1 MVMKQEITRPQ
12 MLGLAVLALMILVLI
27 GIWVMMFS

>member
-1 MVMKQEITRPQ
+1 MKQKISRSQ
-12 MLGLAVLALMILVLI
+12 MLGLAVLALMLLVLI

>member
-1 MVMKQEITRPQ
+1 MKQKITRYQ
-12 MLGLAVLALMILVLI
+12 MLGIAVLVLMILVLI